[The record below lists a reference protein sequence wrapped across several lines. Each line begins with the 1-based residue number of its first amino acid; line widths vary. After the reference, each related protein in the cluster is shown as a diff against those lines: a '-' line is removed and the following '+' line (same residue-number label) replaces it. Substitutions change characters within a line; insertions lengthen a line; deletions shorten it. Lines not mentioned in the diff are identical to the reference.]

1 LDSNYYNR
9 LLVGSI
15 ILLVVAISFFL
26 KLDIYL
32 ISIVVMLITYDIYNI
47 KIIKLPVLIFFCLS
61 TLLTNFLLS
70 DQIKNVL
77 SIFLILVVIFIIF
90 SNNYKKELF
99 SLSVFIFCIILFNIV
114 STDRNLFYI
123 ILLISFFNDTVAY
136 IFGKSIGGPLIVP
149 FISPKKTWSGTLISF
164 TLSSLLLFFIGFD
177 ILFSSLIAIFL
188 FLGDI
193 FFSYIKRYLNL
204 NDFSTLLKG
213 HGGILDR
220 IDSMFFITIIFQ
232 IYLIL

>member
-1 LDSNYYNR
+1 MDSNYYNR